1 MLMFRSTHQRIVRD
15 LTLAQVREID
25 TLRVLVCGGRH
36 FGRVPVHI
44 RKWSPEFEARAK
56 QAREERA
63 LLDRTLDEFARA
75 NPVALLIEGGE
86 QGADRLARFWAER
99 NGIRIK
105 TCEAEWDAL
114 GKAAG
119 PIRNKRMLDEGRPDM
134 VIAFPGGKGTL
145 NMISQAA
152 RAGVPVM
159 EVGGGT
165 ES

>member
-1 MLMFRSTHQRIVRD
+1 M
-15 LTLAQVREID
+15 
-25 TLRVLVCGGRH
+25 RVLVCGGRH
-36 FGRVPVHI
+36 FGRVPVNI
-44 RKWSPEFEARAK
+44 RPWTPEFEARAR

-63 LLDRTLDEFARA
+63 LIERTLAAFARA
-75 NPVALLIEGGE
+75 HTVTVLIEGGA
-86 QGADRLARFWAER
+86 QGTDRFARFWAER
-99 NGIRIK
+99 SGIRIE
-105 TCEAEWDAL
+105 TYDADWEHQ

-119 PIRNKRMLDEGRPDM
+119 AIRNKRMLDEGKPEM

-145 NMISQAA
+145 NMISQAL